1 MFDFESLYELII
13 NLYTTTTIPKLGH
26 TDMNF
31 RTFGTIQDL
40 YSLNHHAHYEFHRE
54 IFYQTVINSQ
64 NFALLTIT

>member
-1 MFDFESLYELII
+1 MFDFESLYELIM
-13 NLYTTTTIPKLGH
+13 NLYTTTTIPQLGH

-54 IFYQTVINSQ
+54 IFSTKH
-64 NFALLTIT
+64 IT